1 MPFLNKKMGLMI
13 QDILQLHANRYP
25 LMQPGDAVKLLFQN
39 EFGIGHLIPDRMI
52 FAERLISEYKQTE
65 IIPGIPL
72 FEPIGNGLIRVML
85 NSPDRKQINLEGLTQ
100 ACFQT
105 AEHCSGSA
113 VSFKQK
119 LELLQSECALGLFGF
134 DTDELTRYL
143 TKYEKEGYPPVS
155 HSKIYHDAYH
165 PSYRVVAESLFMT
178 SQKA

>member
-1 MPFLNKKMGLMI
+1 
-13 QDILQLHANRYP
+13 
-25 LMQPGDAVKLLFQN
+25 MQPTDVVKLLFQN
-39 EFGIGHLIPDRMI
+39 EFGIGHLIPDRVV
-52 FAERLISEYKQTE
+52 FVERLISECEQSD

-72 FEPIGNGLIRVML
+72 IEPIGNGLIRVML
-85 NSPDRKQINLEGLTQ
+85 NSPDRVQINLEALAQ

-105 AEHCSGSA
+105 ADHCSGSA